1 MPFFTPEQVAQAYI
15 GPGAG
20 INDQIKL
27 YQAQLAE
34 QKKLDI
40 EAAKKNR
47 AEQMT
52 ALMDLNKV
60 MADSKLGTGTALDEA
75 HNQRSQAFYSKY
87 TTGAGKELYKA
98 DPQAWQMA
106 MRQEAPTL
114 ISATENYKAGVK
126 DLNDQLKTLSAK
138 YNNSLQTSPVRSA
151 LINRLKYKNNGQYPD
166 YFQVESQ
173 DVNDV
178 LSGRINSDGSETN
191 DPLQQRAN
199 MTLYHDKGLNQTQVL
214 EEYSKM
220 KLIPAENVVN
230 KGGVKIIY
238 SGKISPFDRVNKK
251 ENKVELD
258 LVPATLSNGD
268 RAEVLSD
275 RAFADFDKYPKMKI
289 ARAHYEQDLLQ
300 NPQMVDLKARLNE
313 PEWQKILTAQYV
325 KNSFPAEQTLTQDK
339 QDIASAEQ
347 RRRQE
352 WSMNYNKDKEAKPKG
367 DYWTLASA
375 ARMKGIPTGAYK
387 VDTSVYG
394 LKNPALAGADLYDI
408 TDYVGGKE
416 LKNRNNFPVRILKDA
431 KTGKTYY
438 VTNQYTSAG
447 GTQVQP
453 TAESSSFTTDADTPV
468 EFNSNDESVWL
479 GLANPQ
485 DYSHKS
491 IKEFQDKFN
500 TISPLAGG
508 GAPDLQSQAPTQQ
521 NAQVPAQQNAQVTRQ
536 AAAQTPAASTDD
548 YGAYLSQAT
557 KDIMDRFKKA
567 SSKKS
572 K

>member
-1 MPFFTPEQVAQAYI
+1 MPFFTPEQVAQVYI

-34 QKKLDI
+34 QKKLQI

-75 HNQRSQAFYSKY
+75 HNQKSQKFYNKWTS
-87 TTGAGKELYKA
+87 GAGKELYKT

-106 MRQEAPTL
+106 MRQEAPT
-114 ISATENYKAGVK
+114 IIAATENYKNGLK
-126 DLNDQLKTLSAK
+126 DLNSQLTTLSGK
-138 YNNSLQTSPVRSA
+138 YNNSLQSSPVRSA
-151 LINRLKYKNNGQYPD
+151 LINRLKYKNNGEFPEF
-166 YFQVESQ
+166 FQVESQ
-173 DVNDV
+173 DINDV
-178 LSGRINSDGSETN
+178 LSGRINADGSETN

-199 MTLYHDKGLNQTQVL
+199 MTMYHDKGLNQTQIL
-214 EEYSKM
+214 DEYSKM
-220 KLIPAENVVN
+220 KLIPAENIVN

-238 SGKISPFDRVNKK
+238 SGKISPFDRINSK

-258 LVPATLSNGD
+258 LIPATLSNGNKV
-268 RAEVLSD
+268 EVLSD
-275 RAFADFDKYPKMKI
+275 RAFANFDKNPKMKI
-289 ARAHYEQDLLQ
+289 GRAHYEQELLQ

-313 PEWQKILTAQYV
+313 PEWEKLLTAQYV
-325 KNSFPAEQTLTQDK
+325 KNTFPAEQTLTQDK
-339 QDIASAEQ
+339 EELASKEL

-352 WSMNYNKDKEAKPKG
+352 FAMNYSKDREAKPKG

-375 ARMKGIPTGAYK
+375 ARMKGVPQGAYK

-416 LKNRNNFPVRILKDA
+416 LKNRDNYPVRILKDA

-453 TAESSSFTTDADTPV
+453 ALDASRFTTDPDTPV

-479 GLANPQ
+479 NLANPQ
-485 DYSHKS
+485 EYNHKS
-491 IKEFQDKFN
+491 IKEFQNKFN
-500 TISPLAGG
+500 TISPLVSG
-508 GAPDLQSQAPTQQ
+508 GAPDLQPQAPAKQ
-521 NAQVPAQQNAQVTRQ
+521 NAQVSRQ
-536 AAAQTPAASTDD
+536 AAAQAPTASTED
-548 YGAYLSQAT
+548 YGAYLSQAAE
-557 KDIMDRFKKA
+557 DLKKRLIKA
-567 SSKKS
+567 TSKK